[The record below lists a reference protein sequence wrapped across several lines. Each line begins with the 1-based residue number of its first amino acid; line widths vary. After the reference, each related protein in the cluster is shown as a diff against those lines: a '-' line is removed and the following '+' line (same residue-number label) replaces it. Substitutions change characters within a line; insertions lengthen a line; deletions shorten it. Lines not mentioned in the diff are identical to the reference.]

1 MGTDTKAQHTLY
13 RLVDGCWTEITQG
26 IVYRIARETED
37 FVLMCLAEH
46 GVGKEYLETHP
57 SEFSV
62 NVEWLENGEVRT
74 YLWNGKPLFS
84 TKETTDI
91 GYEDGKYFGR
101 HTIVRL

>member
-1 MGTDTKAQHTLY
+1 MGTDTKEPVALY
-13 RLVDGCWTEITQG
+13 RLVDGRWTEITQG
-26 IVYRIARETED
+26 VVDKIARDTED

-46 GVGKEYLETHP
+46 GVSKEYLETHI

-62 NVEWLENGEVRT
+62 NVEWLENGEIRT

-84 TKETTDI
+84 TKETTDM